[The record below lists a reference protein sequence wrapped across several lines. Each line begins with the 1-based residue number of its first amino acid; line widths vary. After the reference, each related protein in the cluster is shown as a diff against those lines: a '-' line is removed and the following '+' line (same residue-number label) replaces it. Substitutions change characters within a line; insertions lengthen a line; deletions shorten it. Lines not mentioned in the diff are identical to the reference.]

1 MEAPLTKP
9 VQVLFASESA
19 GVRELSPHLP
29 NGWALSRCAVAE
41 LLERLDARDAL
52 PTDMLLVDASGATA
66 LLVAKRLADVSES
79 PQTIFLLSEQDLPT
93 FRWAIA
99 LNPALGNPLAIEAN
113 LPDTSIAAT
122 LRETYDAARYDKSM
136 RAAVDRINRAVEIR
150 NEIALAKIERQRAS
164 ERYLANLLAQ
174 IPDPII
180 STDLHGAVISWN
192 DAAASVFRTDIDAA
206 IGRPFTQF
214 FDAATAM
221 RLAAV
226 FDTISA
232 RTEPLHDEL
241 ILPGRDARYDV
252 RLTRT
257 VNAAGHAEG
266 ILIIMRDITALRV
279 AQERLEAQ
287 AQELERSNADL
298 EQFAYVAAHDL
309 KEPLRTVGS
318 YSQLLVR
325 RFRQAAG
332 PDAEEFAEYISR
344 GVHRM
349 NGLLDDLL
357 DYSRIGANR
366 AKFTPVKIERV
377 LDQVIENL
385 RSAIDESGAEIVWTK
400 LPTVP
405 ADFSQLVRVFQN
417 LISNAI
423 KFRREVPLRIQ
434 LTATQEANRWLFTVQ
449 DNGIGVEPD
458 YFEYIFVAF
467 KRLHTQDSHPGS
479 GVGLAICKKII
490 EGHGGRIWVDSTL
503 GEGTTFHFSLPAS
516 RV

>member
-1 MEAPLTKP
+1 
-9 VQVLFASESA
+9 
-19 GVRELSPHLP
+19 
-29 NGWALSRCAVAE
+29 
-41 LLERLDARDAL
+41 
-52 PTDMLLVDASGATA
+52 
-66 LLVAKRLADVSES
+66 
-79 PQTIFLLSEQDLPT
+79 
-93 FRWAIA
+93 
-99 LNPALGNPLAIEAN
+99 
-113 LPDTSIAAT
+113 
-122 LRETYDAARYDKSM
+122 
-136 RAAVDRINRAVEIR
+136 
-150 NEIALAKIERQRAS
+150 
-164 ERYLANLLAQ
+164 
-174 IPDPII
+174 
-180 STDLHGAVISWN
+180 
-192 DAAASVFRTDIDAA
+192 
-206 IGRPFTQF
+206 
-214 FDAATAM
+214 
-221 RLAAV
+221 
-226 FDTISA
+226 
-232 RTEPLHDEL
+232 
-241 ILPGRDARYDV
+241 
-252 RLTRT
+252 
-257 VNAAGHAEG
+257 
-266 ILIIMRDITALRV
+266 
-279 AQERLEAQ
+279 
-287 AQELERSNADL
+287 
-298 EQFAYVAAHDL
+298 
-309 KEPLRTVGS
+309 
-318 YSQLLVR
+318 
-325 RFRQAAG
+325 
-332 PDAEEFAEYISR
+332 
-344 GVHRM
+344 M

-405 ADFSQLVRVFQN
+405 ADFSQLLRVFQN